1 MELEWRKAME
11 HGFMQ
16 LDLRDFALKGCYLE
30 KLLW

>member
-1 MELEWRKAME
+1 MELEWSKAME

-16 LDLRDFALKGCYLE
+16 LDLRDFAEKGLPE